1 MRARTRVM
9 ARAKSEGENKSND
22 ENTSE
27 GGSKE

>member
-1 MRARTRVM
+1 MRANKSNEEKT
-9 ARAKSEGENKSND
+9 SEGEDKSND